1 MFIAIIEDKDAEWV
15 YEGEVQGQPIWVARK
30 DARPKLL
37 TEKEALTIARRDSF
51 SGELA
56 RAERA

>member
-1 MFIAIIEDKDAEWV
+1 MFIAIIEDEDSQWI
-15 YEGEVQGQPIWVARK
+15 YEGEVQGQPIWVTRK

-37 TEKEALTIARRDSF
+37 TEGDALRIARRDAC
-51 SGELA
+51 SGEIA